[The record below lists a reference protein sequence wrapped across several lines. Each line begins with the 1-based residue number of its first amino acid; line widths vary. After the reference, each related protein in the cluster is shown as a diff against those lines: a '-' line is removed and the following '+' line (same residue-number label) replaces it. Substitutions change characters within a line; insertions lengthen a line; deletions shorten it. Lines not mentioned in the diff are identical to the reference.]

1 LDVLGFSI
9 EFTSVSQ
16 GWGKGHQEEE
26 SFFKPKAGTWTGI
39 PSGMKPV
46 GEGFLQREM

>member
-16 GWGKGHQEEE
+16 GWGKGHHEEE

-46 GEGFLQREM
+46 CRESLLQEM